1 MNMSSHTHALT
12 IIDSAGIGD
21 LQRRAL
27 IVGAIGA
34 VVGGLGII
42 LHPGD
47 FMPSWLIG
55 FLFFTGLS
63 LGCLGLLMLQ
73 HMTGGQWGLVG
84 RRIFEAGARLLPLA
98 ALFFIPIVIF
108 APTLFL
114 WARPEAVQADPIL
127 QFKAPYLNVPFFA
140 IRGAIYFVVW
150 LALAYFLNKWSAD
163 QDAGVVAQTEADTRR
178 FRVISAPGLI
188 LYIILMSLAA
198 VDWMMSLD
206 PHWYSTIYGLIAVVG
221 QGLSALA
228 FAVAVLAILV
238 AREPMNQV
246 LKARHFHDYGKLML
260 AFVMLWAYFS
270 FSQFLIIWAGNL
282 PEEIPYYLERLR
294 NGWQYLS
301 LALVFGHFILPFC
314 LLLSQDL
321 KKRPKLLARIAWF
334 IVAIRLYD
342 LIWLVAPTF
351 HHEEGAFPISLANVG
366 IPVALGGLWVYLFAG
381 QLQKRALLPVKDP
394 YFTDMLLH
402 GNQGGH

>member
-1 MNMSSHTHALT
+1 MPTHALT
-12 IIDSAGIGD
+12 TIDTAGIGA
-21 LQRRAL
+21 LQRRGL
-27 IVGAIGA
+27 IAGAIGLVLGA
-34 VVGGLGII
+34 VGVV

-47 FMPSWLIG
+47 LMPSWLIG

-63 LGCLGLLMLQ
+63 LGCLALLMLQ
-73 HMTGGQWGLVG
+73 HMTGGQWGMVG
-84 RRIFEAGARLLPLA
+84 RRVFEAGSRMLPLA
-98 ALFFIPIVIF
+98 ALFFIPVVVF
-108 APTLFL
+108 APKLFL
-114 WARPEAVQADPIL
+114 WARPDAVQADEIL
-127 QFKAPYLNVPFFA
+127 RFKAPYLNLWFFT
-140 IRGAIYFVVW
+140 IRGVVYFVLF
-150 LALAYFLNKWSAD
+150 LALAYFLNKWSTE
-163 QDAGVVAQTEADTRR
+163 QDAGAVAQTEADTRR
-178 FRVISAPGLI
+178 FRVVSAPGLLI
-188 LYIILMSLAA
+188 YVILMSLAA
-198 VDWMMSLD
+198 VDWIMSLD
-206 PHWYSTIYGLIAVVG
+206 PHWYSTIFGLIVVVG

-228 FAVAVLAILV
+228 FTVAVLAIVV
-238 AREPMNQV
+238 AREPMNGV

-260 AFVMLWAYFS
+260 ALVMLWAYFS

-282 PEEIPYYLERLR
+282 PEEIPYYLERMR

-351 HHEEGAFPISLANVG
+351 HHDAGALPISLANIGV
-366 IPVALGGLWVYLFAG
+366 PLALGGLWVYLVAA
-381 QLQKRALLPVKDP
+381 QLQKRPLLPVNDP
-394 YFTDMLLH
+394 YFKDMLLH

>member
-1 MNMSSHTHALT
+1 MQTHALT
-12 IIDSAGIGD
+12 TIDTAGIGR
-21 LQRRAL
+21 LQQRGL

-34 VVGGLGII
+34 VIGGLGVV
-42 LHPGD
+42 LHPD
-47 FMPSWLIG
+47 QFMPSWLIG
-55 FLFFTGLS
+55 FLFFTGMS
-63 LGCLGLLMLQ
+63 LGCLALLMLQ

-84 RRIFEAGARLLPLA
+84 RRVFEAGSRLLPLA
-98 ALFFIPIVIF
+98 LLFFIPIVIF
-108 APTLFL
+108 APKLYL
-114 WARPEAVQADPIL
+114 WARPEAVQADAIL
-127 QFKAPYLNVPFFA
+127 QFKAPYLNVRFFA
-140 IRGAIYFVVW
+140 VRGVIYFLVW
-150 LALAYFLNKWSAD
+150 IGMAYLLNKWSD
-163 QDAGVVAQTEADTRR
+163 QQDAGEVAVTEADTRR
-178 FRVISAPGLI
+178 FRVVSAPGLI
-188 LYIILMSLAA
+188 FYIILMSLAA

-221 QGLSALA
+221 QGLAALS
-228 FAVAVLAILV
+228 FTVAVLAILV
-238 AREPMNQV
+238 AREPMISV
-246 LKARHFHDYGKLML
+246 LKARHFHDLGKLML

-294 NGWQYLS
+294 GGWQYLS

-321 KKRPKLLARIAWF
+321 KKRPKLLARVAWF

-351 HHEEGAFPISLANVG
+351 NHGESWPISLANIGV
-366 IPVALGGLWVYLFAG
+366 PLALGGLWVYLFAA
-381 QLQKRALLPVKDP
+381 QLAKRPLLPVNDP
-394 YFTDMLLH
+394 YFKHMLLH